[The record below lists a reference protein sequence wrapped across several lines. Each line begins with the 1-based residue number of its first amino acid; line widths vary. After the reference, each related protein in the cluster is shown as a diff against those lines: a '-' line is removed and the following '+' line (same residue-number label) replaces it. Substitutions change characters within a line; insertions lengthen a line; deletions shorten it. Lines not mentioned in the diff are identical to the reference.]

1 MTKTLKKLNIIFFLF
16 LIQISFGQKKE
27 HKVFLIE
34 ILNKLEA
41 TYSIGFNYSNDLLK
55 KIKVYEPKSN
65 LKIESVL
72 EKIFEQIDFKFTIL
86 EDGQI
91 IISKKNRTNKI
102 TVLDEVIINN
112 ILTKGISIKK
122 GGKITIKPNEF
133 KILPGLTE
141 PDILQSIQSLPG
153 VISANKKLSDIN
165 IRGGTHDQNLF
176 LWNNIKMYQTGHFFG
191 LISPF
196 NPYLIKEV
204 NLFKNGTSALYGDG
218 VSSIIEMKNKRS
230 NNKETTIGFGL
241 DLLSFDGFVISP
253 LSEKT
258 ELQIAIRRAY
268 TDLFRSTTYN
278 SFFERIFQNN
288 EVLTDENLNAT
299 DNEEFFFYDISTS
312 IYHNFNKNHKMEF
325 NLLHVVNNLEYKN
338 SQSTDSFIIPNSL
351 FQVTLALGMAYTYTK
366 NKFDLKADFYLSGY
380 SQSSALN
387 NKIDNNETQIFSQE
401 NLVTENNFKL
411 VGNYPILD
419 NFNTFF
425 GYQRNETSITNSE
438 DILFPSFEQITT
450 NEITT
455 HSLFYELGYKSN
467 DNNFESKV
475 GLRTNYFNKF
485 DEFNFE
491 PRLSINYNFLEN
503 FKLELLGEFKS
514 QVTSQIIDLT
524 EDFLGVESKR
534 WVLSNNNNIPILK
547 SKQIS
552 FALRYKKAN
561 FIISLETY
569 LKNVDGVTARS
580 QGFLN
585 QYQFSDSYG
594 NQKSSGIELLIHNK
608 FKNIKTWLTY
618 NYNNNSILLNGLNSN
633 NYFSTNQDI
642 RHTLSINSSIK
653 INQFNF
659 AVSGNWHTGKPFTSI
674 NAIKPLL
681 SNNSINFNK
690 PNSNNLDNYLRVDLS
705 MNYIFNSNNR
715 LGLSF
720 WNLLN
725 TRNTLNTYY
734 IKDQNNIN
742 TIQTNSLSLTPNLS
756 FRMNF

>member
-16 LIQISFGQKKE
+16 LIQVSLGQKKE
-27 HKVFLIE
+27 QKVFLIE

-55 KIKVYEPKSN
+55 NIKVYKPKSN

-338 SQSTDSFIIPNSL
+338 SQNTDSFIIPNSL

-380 SQSSALN
+380 SQSSELN
-387 NKIDNNETQIFSQE
+387 NKIQIFSQE
-401 NLVTENNFKL
+401 NLVNENNFKL
-411 VGNYPILD
+411 VGNYPILN

-425 GYQRNETSITNSE
+425 GYQRNETSITNAE
-438 DILFPSFEQITT
+438 DILFPSFEQFTT

-485 DEFNFE
+485 DKFNFE

-552 FALRYKKAN
+552 FTLRYKKKN

-569 LKNVDGVTARS
+569 LKNVDGVTAKS

-618 NYNNNSILLNGLNSN
+618 NYNNNSILLNGLNNN
-633 NYFSTNQDI
+633 NYFPTNQDI

-725 TRNTLNTYY
+725 TKNTLNTYY

-742 TIQTNSLSLTPNLS
+742 TVQTNSLNLTPNLS

>member
-16 LIQISFGQKKE
+16 LIQISLGQKKE
-27 HKVFLIE
+27 QKVFLIE

-122 GGKITIKPNEF
+122 SGKITIKPNEF

-230 NNKETTIGFGL
+230 NNKETTVGFGL

-268 TDLFRSTTYN
+268 TDLLRSTTYN

-338 SQSTDSFIIPNSL
+338 SQNTESFIIPNSL

-425 GYQRNETSITNSE
+425 GYQRNETSITNAE
-438 DILFPSFEQITT
+438 DILFPSFEQFTT

-534 WVLSNNNNIPILK
+534 WVLANNDNIPILK

-552 FALRYKKAN
+552 FAFRYKKAN

-569 LKNVDGVTARS
+569 LKNVAGVTAKS

-585 QYQFSDSYG
+585 QYQFLDSYG

-618 NYNNNSILLNGLNSN
+618 NYNNNSILLNELNN
-633 NYFSTNQDI
+633 NYFRTNQDI

-659 AVSGNWHTGKPFTSI
+659 AVSGNWHTGKPYTSI
-674 NAIKPLL
+674 NAKEPLL

-690 PNSNNLDNYLRVDLS
+690 PNSSNLDNYFRVDLS

-725 TRNTLNTYY
+725 TKNTLNTYY

-742 TIQTNSLSLTPNLS
+742 TIHTNSLNLTPNLS